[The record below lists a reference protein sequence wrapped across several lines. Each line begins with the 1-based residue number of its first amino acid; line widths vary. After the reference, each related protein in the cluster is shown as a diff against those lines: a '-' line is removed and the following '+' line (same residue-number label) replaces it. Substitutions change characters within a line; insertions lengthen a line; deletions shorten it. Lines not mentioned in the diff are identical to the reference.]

1 MESSEATPVNP
12 VLRFVDA
19 VNRKDMAGIEAA
31 FHPEFEMVV
40 PQHPAR
46 GFQGREQEIKNMLHL
61 LTTYPDCH
69 IEVQRLVEAGSE
81 IWIENHLTASGL
93 EMAAVVIFEID
104 RDSDT
109 IRRGR
114 YYSDP
119 VDRGGPGSAEWIYEL
134 GAGRPTSSRRAPQH
148 PIRDRTPLEIMEVLA
163 ATWSAQSMDD
173 PRTTERQLDV
183 FDPDVT
189 IIEPLSLPHGGRHRG
204 IEEYRSLQEHMRA
217 LWEQR
222 IESTEF
228 WQCADDRVTLRI
240 VIRWTAR
247 ATGRSV
253 VLPMID
259 LIKIRDGKI
268 IEVEAFVQDTK
279 TLIDTLP

>member
-1 MESSEATPVNP
+1 MNP
-12 VLRFVDA
+12 VLRFVSA
-19 VNRKDMAGIEAA
+19 INRGDINGIEAA
-31 FHPEFEMVV
+31 FHPDFEMVV

-46 GFQGREQEIKNMLHL
+46 GFQGREQEVKNMQHL
-61 LTTYPDCH
+61 LSTYPDCH
-69 IEVQRLVEAGSE
+69 IEVQRMVESGSE
-81 IWIENHLTASGL
+81 IWIENHLSASGL

-119 VDRGGPGSAEWIYEL
+119 VEDAGPGSDEWIYQL
-134 GAGRPTSSRRAPQH
+134 GAAPATVDRR
-148 PIRDRTPLEIMEVLA
+148 PLEVMQKLA
-163 ATWSAQSMDD
+163 ATWAPDAMGD
-173 PRTTERQLDV
+173 PAVTERQLDV

-189 IIEPLSLPHGGRHRG
+189 VIEPVSVPHGGLHRG
-204 IEEYRSLQEHMRA
+204 VGEYRSLQERMRT

-222 IESTEF
+222 IESAEY
-228 WQCADDRVTLRI
+228 WQCAADRVALRI

-247 ATGRSV
+247 TTGRSV

-259 LIKIRDGKI
+259 MIKFRDGKI
-268 IEVEAFVQDTK
+268 VEIEVFLQDTGA
-279 TLIDTLP
+279 LIDTLR

>member
-1 MESSEATPVNP
+1 MNP
-12 VLRFVDA
+12 VLRFVAA
-19 VNRKDMAGIEAA
+19 VNRGDLEGIEAA
-31 FHPEFEMVV
+31 FHPDFEMVV

-46 GFQGREQEIKNMLHL
+46 GFQGREQEIKNMQYL

-69 IEVQRLVEAGSE
+69 IEVQRMVEAGSE
-81 IWIENHLTASGL
+81 IWIENHLTATGL

-104 RDSDT
+104 PDSDT

-119 VDRGGPGSAEWIYEL
+119 VERSGPGSDEWIYRLVPGGEP
-134 GAGRPTSSRRAPQH
+134 AVNPK
-148 PIRDRTPLEIMEVLA
+148 PLAVMDQLA
-163 ATWSAQSMDD
+163 ATWAPDSMGD
-173 PRTTERQLDV
+173 PQTTERQLDV
-183 FDPDVT
+183 FDPEVAV
-189 IIEPLSLPHGGRHRG
+189 IEPRSLPHGGQHRG
-204 IEEYRSLQEHMRA
+204 LGEYRSLQERMRA

-222 IESTEF
+222 IESAEY
-228 WQCADDRVTLRI
+228 WQCADDRVALRI

-259 LIKIRDGKI
+259 LIRFRQGKI
-268 IEVEAFVQDTK
+268 VEVEVFLQDTK
-279 TLIDTLP
+279 ALLDTLV